1 MLRKLVKYDLKYSFK
16 LFLMVHGIYLLICIL
31 LRLLVMNQLDFS
43 KPEEVLVPPITLILI
58 LEIFLL
64 SAVSLTTSLL
74 IALRFYRNLF
84 SREGYLT
91 WTLPASSS
99 EHLLA
104 KFCSGYLIAAA
115 DIAFIAAGIL
125 ILATGSNVAEA
136 YRQIAPDINDALG
149 TSLSVYATRLFLFSL
164 LFTFTTVIQIYFCIA
179 LGQLFQGRRVLFAIA
194 FYFLTGLIVQVLT
207 TVLALASGFFSD
219 QAACLASGFSMGAA
233 MDSIYLMTGALSIV
247 LAAAEYIAAHYIMK
261 RKINLI

>member
-1 MLRKLVKYDLKYSFK
+1 MLGKLVKYDLKYAFRI
-16 LFLMVHGIYLLICIL
+16 FLLVHGIYLLICIL

-125 ILATGSNVAEA
+125 ILVTGSNVTEA

-149 TSLSVYATRLFLFSL
+149 TSLSVYAPKLFLFSL

-179 LGQLFQGRRVLFAIA
+179 LGQLFQGHRVLFAIA
-194 FYFLTGLIVQVLT
+194 FYFLTGFVVQLL
-207 TVLALASGFFSD
+207 TVLFMI
-219 QAACLASGFSMGAA
+219 AAGLFHDRVPVSSSLNLGQYT
-233 MDSIYLMTGALSIV
+233 DSLYLMTGALSIV
-247 LAAAEYIAAHYIMK
+247 LAAAEYIATHYIMK